1 MANGDGKTTY
11 TLQSV
16 EHALDLLEAL
26 GEGEGEEIRITSLCQ
41 TLRLDKGRIFRLLL
55 TLEKRGYVE
64 KYKTGRYRL
73 SSSAFEMAQKLLNRP
88 PLLRKA
94 RPVLECLV
102 WKCKE
107 AVYLGLRKNHEVLL
121 LEMFD
126 TLEQVKVVSLVG
138 KRFPLQQTAAGLVLA
153 EDTFPPEPS
162 AAPRGAAIQ
171 YPDHARDM
179 HALGDQVASL
189 AVPLRGED
197 RTICGSICLVGP
209 AYRFSSER
217 IEQELLP
224 LLKEAGDVIS
234 SRLGHYSRPTP
245 SGNTT
250 LSGSAGPIP
259 AEERFKWDTS
269 TLIL

>member
-1 MANGDGKTTY
+1 
-11 TLQSV
+11 
-16 EHALDLLEAL
+16 LL
-26 GEGEGEEIRITSLCQ
+26 
-41 TLRLDKGRIFRLLL
+41 F

-73 SSSAFEMAQKLLNRP
+73 SGSAFEMAQKLLHRP

-94 RPVLECLV
+94 RPVMECLV
-102 WKCKE
+102 RKCKE

-121 LEMFD
+121 LDMFD
-126 TLEQVKVVSLVG
+126 TLEQVKVISLVG
-138 KRFPLQQTAAGLVLA
+138 KRFPLLQTAAGLVLA
-153 EDTFPPEPS
+153 EDMFSPEPS
-162 AAPRGAAIQ
+162 AATRGAAIQ

-179 HALGDQVASL
+179 HALGDQIASL
-189 AVPLRGED
+189 AVPLRGEGP
-197 RTICGSICLVGP
+197 TVCGSICLVGP

-234 SRLGHYSRPTP
+234 SRLGHFTRQPS

-250 LSGSAGPIP
+250 LSEPAGLSP
-259 AEERFKWDTS
+259 AEERSRWDPS
-269 TLIL
+269 VLIL